1 MSYTAA
7 DVGKKMVDGVEVE
20 LSLAERE
27 AKATRWNANV
37 AAKAI
42 KDADNAVRDAR
53 IAEIHALMV
62 ARTASLPDMQEFL
75 LLKDA

>member
-7 DVGKKMVDGVEVE
+7 DVGPKMVDGVEVG

-27 AKATRWNANV
+27 AKATKWNANV

-42 KDADNAVRDAR
+42 KDADDAARDDR
-53 IAEIHALMV
+53 LAEIRALMET
-62 ARTASLPDMQEFL
+62 RTASLPDMQEFL
-75 LLKDA
+75 LLREA

>member
-7 DVGKKMVDGVEVE
+7 DVGKKMVDGVEVA

-27 AKATRWNANV
+27 AKATKWNANV

-42 KDADNAVRDAR
+42 KDADDAARDAR
-53 IAEIHALMV
+53 LTEIRALMET
-62 ARTASLPDMQEFL
+62 RTASLPDMQEFL
-75 LLKDA
+75 LLKET